1 VIVKT
6 SKKRIDTAVARHVDR
21 YQAAEESGQAGQML
35 AAGLDW
41 LRAEAKLMERCLG
54 DAGAGERYLAEAAEC
69 IHRLAVKAGAEILEG
84 LE

>member
-1 VIVKT
+1 MIVKT
-6 SKKRIDTAVARHVDR
+6 SKKRIDTALARHVDR
-21 YQAAEESGQAGQML
+21 YRAAEESGQAGEVL

-69 IHRLAVKAGAEILEG
+69 IHGLALKAGQEIMGELE
-84 LE
+84 